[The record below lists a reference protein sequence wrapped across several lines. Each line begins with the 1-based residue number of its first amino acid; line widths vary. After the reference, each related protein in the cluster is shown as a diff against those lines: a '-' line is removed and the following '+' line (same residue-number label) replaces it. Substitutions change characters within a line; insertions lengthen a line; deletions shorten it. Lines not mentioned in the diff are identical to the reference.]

1 MKVVLGL
8 LLALLFGCA
17 HTPVAPVVDVA
28 STVQMEVVEMG
39 MLPTNRPST
48 LNVWFLKGTCAA
60 LNEKQLCLAD
70 AVATNKVVVLSH
82 GAMGSARGLSWL
94 GEKLAAAGHVVLG
107 INHFEESSIYGKESQ
122 NPRATSV
129 IWQRPQDISALLDK
143 LVTKGIF
150 QKPVDY
156 SNVIAIG
163 HSSGGQTA
171 AMLAGATFDLQQ
183 LTDYCASSEQSKGD
197 VSCGYGGGAGS
208 APTSFKKQFSTS
220 HADARVKAI
229 VLLDPALGSAVQVTS
244 LRKINIPTLVVGAE
258 NNDFL
263 PWKQHGLRYASE
275 IPNAKINS
283 LKSQEG
289 HFVFISACSHKT
301 KVMGISL
308 CEDRGGVDRKAVQE
322 LVFDGLIA
330 FVRAQG

>member
-1 MKVVLGL
+1 MKVVLSL
-8 LLALLFGCA
+8 LSALLFGCA
-17 HTPVAPVVDVA
+17 HTPVAPIVDVA

-39 MLPTNRPST
+39 MLATKRPST

-70 AVATNKVVVLSH
+70 TVATNKVVVLSH

-94 GEKLAAAGHVVLG
+94 GEKLAAAGFVVLG

-122 NPRATSV
+122 DPRATSV

-156 SNVIAIG
+156 ANVIAIG

-183 LTDYCASSEQSKGD
+183 LADYCASSEQSKGD
-197 VSCGYGGGAGS
+197 VSCGYGGNAAS
-208 APTSFKKQFSTS
+208 APSSFKKQFSAPQS
-220 HADARVKAI
+220 DARVKVI
-229 VLLDPALGSAVQVTS
+229 VLLDPALGSAAQVAS
-244 LRKINIPTLVVGAE
+244 LRKINIPALVVGAE

-263 PWKQHGLRYASE
+263 PWKQHGLRYAHE
-275 IPNAKINS
+275 IPNAKMNA
-283 LKSQEG
+283 LKGREG
-289 HFVFISACSHKT
+289 HFVFISACSHQT
-301 KVMGISL
+301 KVMGVSL
-308 CEDRGGVDRKAVQE
+308 CEDRVGVDRKAVQGA
-322 LVFDGLIA
+322 VFESVIA
-330 FVRAQG
+330 FMRAQG

>member
-1 MKVVLGL
+1 MKIVFGL
-8 LLALLFGCA
+8 LSALLFGCT
-17 HTPVAPVVDVA
+17 HTTVVHFAKVAP
-28 STVQMEVVEMG
+28 SVQMEVVEIG

-48 LNVWFLKGTCAA
+48 MNVWFLKGQCAR
-60 LNEKQLCLAD
+60 LEEKHLCLAD
-70 AVATNKVVVLSH
+70 AAIANKVVVLSH

-94 GEKLAAAGHVVLG
+94 GERLAAAGFVVLG

-143 LVTKGIF
+143 IMVKGIF

-156 SNVIAIG
+156 SNIIVIG

-171 AMLAGATFDLQQ
+171 TMLAGATFNLQQ
-183 LTDYCASSEQSKGD
+183 LADYCASEQSKGD
-197 VSCGYGGGAGS
+197 VSCGYGGGASS
-208 APTSFKKQFSTS
+208 APASFKKQFSAS
-220 HADARVKAI
+220 HADARVKAM

-263 PWKQHGLRYASE
+263 PWKQHGLRYATE
-275 IPNAKINS
+275 IPNAKMNA
-283 LKSQEG
+283 LKGQEG
-289 HFVFISACSHKT
+289 HFVFISACSHQT
-301 KVMGISL
+301 KVMGVSL
-308 CEDRGGVDRKAVQE
+308 CEDRAGVDRKAVQQA
-322 LVFDGLIA
+322 VFDGVIA
-330 FVRAQG
+330 FMRALG